1 MASVQSAVRR
11 PCPKRAELHF
21 TGYDPERDA
30 AALWTGAAALWTGA
44 ATLIKADM
52 QCKWTMIIRE
62 RENDK
67 RGERIF

>member
-1 MASVQSAVRR
+1 MASVQSAARR

-30 AALWTGAAALWTGA
+30 AALWTGAA
-44 ATLIKADM
+44 TLIKADM
-52 QCKWTMIIRE
+52 QCKWIMIIKE
-62 RENDK
+62 RGNDK